1 MAAAEAA
8 ARLVGWEEDSDGD
21 DDQDGSTAALYA
33 IEHRRRLDAE
43 REELR
48 EQELAA
54 YSQMVSADVDRQTMD
69 LLKKAEST
77 PTAKQMAER
86 NKINLGLKTAM
97 GVGGWRRKA
106 RRRETTHE
114 QLVRLQKEELEAKWA
129 RVHEAN
135 ELQRAM
141 MLAMRDKAQLGP
153 LFCVELTY
161 EVTWCTR
168 RSPWLRARVRVRL
181 TLSQTLTLAVR
192 GGVRGGRRGGAQ
204 AVPRDVRGQPL
215 ARRAVPPRL
224 LQLPAGQRD
233 PHAAPPREEAAL
245 PPPAP
250 HLAHALAPARHHE
263 HRLLPR
269 RRRAR
274 RARGRE
280 RARRPRASAQRARH
294 PARGR
299 RAALVRGGQP
309 ADSP

>member
-1 MAAAEAA
+1 MELQAGSALTMAAAEAA
-8 ARLVGWEEDSDGD
+8 AGLVGWEEESDGD

-106 RRRETTHE
+106 SRRETTHE
-114 QLVRLQKEELEAKWA
+114 ELVRLQKEELEAKWR

-168 RSPWLRARVRVRL
+168 RSPWLRVRVRVRL
-181 TLSQTLTLAVR
+181 ALSQNLTLTLAVR
-192 GGVRGGRRGGAQ
+192 GDVRGGRRGGAQ

-245 PPPAP
+245 APPAP
-250 HLAHALAPARHHE
+250 HLAHALAATRHHE
-263 HRLLPR
+263 HRFLPR

-274 RARGRE
+274 RARGST
-280 RARRPRASAQRARH
+280 P
-294 PARGR
+294 
-299 RAALVRGGQP
+299 
-309 ADSP
+309 SPSPSPSLP

>member
-8 ARLVGWEEDSDGD
+8 AGLVGWEEESDGD

-106 RRRETTHE
+106 SRRETTHE
-114 QLVRLQKEELEAKWA
+114 ELVRLQKEELVAKWR

-168 RSPWLRARVRVRL
+168 RSPWLRVRVRVRL
-181 TLSQTLTLAVR
+181 ALSQNLTLTLAVR
-192 GGVRGGRRGGAQ
+192 GDVRGGRRGGAQ

-245 PPPAP
+245 APPAP
-250 HLAHALAPARHHE
+250 HLAHALAATRHHE
-263 HRLLPR
+263 HRFLPR

-274 RARGRE
+274 RARGST
-280 RARRPRASAQRARH
+280 P
-294 PARGR
+294 
-299 RAALVRGGQP
+299 
-309 ADSP
+309 SPSPSPSLP

>member
-1 MAAAEAA
+1 MELQAGSALTMAAAEAA
-8 ARLVGWEEDSDGD
+8 AGLVGWEEESDGD

-48 EQELAA
+48 EQELDA

-106 RRRETTHE
+106 SRRETTHE
-114 QLVRLQKEELEAKWA
+114 ELVRLQKEELEAKWR

-168 RSPWLRARVRVRL
+168 RSPWLRVRVRVRL
-181 TLSQTLTLAVR
+181 ALSQNLTLTLAVR
-192 GGVRGGRRGGAQ
+192 GDVRGGRRGGAQ

-245 PPPAP
+245 APPAP
-250 HLAHALAPARHHE
+250 HLAHALAATRHHE
-263 HRLLPR
+263 HRFLPR

-274 RARGRE
+274 RARGST
-280 RARRPRASAQRARH
+280 P
-294 PARGR
+294 
-299 RAALVRGGQP
+299 
-309 ADSP
+309 SPSPSPSLP